1 MKFTAQKLVLRRE
14 PIPPGAEKPEFIQ
27 RLQDVEIVEGS
38 AARFD
43 VRVRGNFLFCF
54 LFVVLRF
61 CLVGW
66 FCLFSS
72 DLQSLH
78 GLFSDRE

>member
-1 MKFTAQKLVLRRE
+1 MDFFVKFTAQKLVLRRE

-43 VRVRGNFLFCF
+43 VRVRGNFLFYFLIDELRACLLC
-54 LFVVLRF
+54 LFVG
-61 CLVGW
+61 LVGW
-66 FCLFSS
+66 FVL
-72 DLQSLH
+72 LVLV
-78 GLFSDRE
+78 